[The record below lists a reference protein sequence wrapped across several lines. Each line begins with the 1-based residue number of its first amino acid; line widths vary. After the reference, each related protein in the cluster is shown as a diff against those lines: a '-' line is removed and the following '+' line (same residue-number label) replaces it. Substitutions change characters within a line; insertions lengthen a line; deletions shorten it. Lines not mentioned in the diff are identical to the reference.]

1 MTYDQF
7 LELARSLEGK
17 ELETISGK
25 KFKVGIFRDCPF
37 FIPSS
42 TGLGRSDGRL
52 AAERFLARYNET
64 RNPHPSHYHDL
75 TRNSSYL
82 VALVQQAEDTYF

>member
-7 LELARSLEGK
+7 LELARSLEGN

-25 KFKVGIFRDCPF
+25 KFKVGIYRDCPF
-37 FIPSS
+37 FIPCSS
-42 TGLGRSDGRL
+42 GLGRSDGRL

-64 RNPHPSHYHDL
+64 RNPH
-75 TRNSSYL
+75 
-82 VALVQQAEDTYF
+82 